1 MISVKLQDTQSIYK
15 YKVYLYMLVMKK
27 PKIKL
32 RKELLLQYDKKYKIF
47 RNKFNKKY
55 KICMLKTIKHY

>member
-1 MISVKLQDTQSIYK
+1 MISVRLQDTQSIYK

-32 RKELLLQYDKKYKIF
+32 RKKAPLQYYKKCKIF
-47 RNKFNKKY
+47 RNKFNQKVQDMY
-55 KICMLKTIKHY
+55 A